1 MKMTLKNIA
10 ELIGAVTDCPEVE
23 ITDIAKIETAC
34 NSEITFLHNPKYF
47 HLIDSTGAA
56 AVIVPKDFNTERNI
70 LLLKVDNPYQ
80 AFLKILIAF
89 HPVVPVA
96 EKGINKLSYIND
108 TAVIGKD
115 PSIGAFVSVGS
126 GCTIGDN
133 AQIQPNVTIG
143 QNVKIGNNVI
153 IYSNVSIRENCVI
166 GNNVIIQNGA
176 VIGSDGFGFAPNQSE
191 YDKIPQ
197 VGNVIIEDNVEI
209 GANTCIDRATLGS
222 TIIRKGAKLDNL
234 LQIAH
239 NVEIGSNT
247 VMAAQS
253 GVSGSTKIGQHCM
266 IGGQVGFVGHITIGD
281 GVMIGAQAGIAGNL
295 KDGSI
300 VTGTPSREIAKQRK
314 IDACLGRLPDL
325 IYKVKDIEKAVKAL
339 EDNSKKN

>member
-1 MKMTLKNIA
+1 MKMTLKQIA
-10 ELIGAVTDCPEVE
+10 ELIGAVTDRPEVE
-23 ITDIAKIETAC
+23 ISDIAKIESAC
-34 NSEITFLHNPKYF
+34 STEITFLHNPKYF
-47 HLIDSTGAA
+47 HLIDTTAAA
-56 AVIVPKDFNTERNI
+56 AVIVPMDFNTERNI
-70 LLLKVDNPYQ
+70 PLLKVDNPYQ

-89 HPVVPVA
+89 HPIVPVA
-96 EKGINKLSYIND
+96 EKGINKLSYISD

-126 GCTIGDN
+126 GCTIGNN
-133 AQIQPNVTIG
+133 AQIQSNVTICS
-143 QNVKIGNNVI
+143 NVKIGDNVI
-153 IYSNVSIRENCVI
+153 IYSNVSVRENCVI

-176 VIGSDGFGFAPNQSE
+176 VIGSDGFGFAPNQAA

-266 IGGQVGFVGHITIGD
+266 IGGQVGFVGHVSIGN

-339 EDNSKKN
+339 EEKSK

>member
-10 ELIGAVTDCPEVE
+10 ELIGAVTDSPEIE
-23 ITDIAKIETAC
+23 ITDIAKIETAGK
-34 NSEITFLHNPKYF
+34 SEITFLHNPKYF

-56 AVIVPKDFNTERNI
+56 AVIVPKDFNTEKNI
-70 LLLKVDNPYQ
+70 PLLKVENPYQ

-89 HPVVPVA
+89 HPVIPVA

-108 TAVIGKD
+108 TAAVGKD

-126 GCTIGDN
+126 GSTIGDN
-133 AQIQPNVTIG
+133 AQIQSNVTIG

-197 VGNVIIEDNVEI
+197 VGNVVIEDNVEI

-266 IGGQVGFVGHITIGD
+266 IGGQVGFVGHISIGN

-339 EDNSKKN
+339 EDNIKEN

>member
-10 ELIGAVTDCPEVE
+10 ELIGAGSDSPEIE

-34 NSEITFLHNPKYF
+34 KSEITFLHNPKYF

-70 LLLKVDNPYQ
+70 PLLKVDNPYQ

-89 HPVVPVA
+89 HPIVPLA

-108 TAVIGKD
+108 TAVIGKA
-115 PSIGAFVSVGS
+115 PSIGAFVSVGAS
-126 GCTIGDN
+126 SVIGDN
-133 AQIQPNVTIG
+133 AQIQSNVTIG
-143 QNVKIGNNVI
+143 QNVKIGNNVV

-197 VGNVIIEDNVEI
+197 VGNVVIEDNVEI

-253 GVSGSTKIGQHCM
+253 GVSGSTKIGKHCM

-314 IDACLGRLPDL
+314 IDACLGRLPDMV
-325 IYKVKDIEKAVKAL
+325 YKVKDIEKAVKAL

>member
-10 ELIGAVTDCPEVE
+10 ELIGAVTDNPEIE
-23 ITDIAKIETAC
+23 ITDIAKIETAGK
-34 NSEITFLHNPKYF
+34 SEITFLHNPKYF

-56 AVIVPKDFNTERNI
+56 AVIVPKDFNIEKKI
-70 LLLKVDNPYQ
+70 PLLKVDNPYQ

-89 HPVVPVA
+89 HPIVPVA
-96 EKGINKLSYIND
+96 EKGINKLSYIHE

-115 PSIGAFVSVGS
+115 PSIGAFVSVGAS
-126 GCTIGDN
+126 SVIGDN
-133 AQIQPNVTIG
+133 SQIQSNVTIG
-143 QNVKIGNNVI
+143 QNVKIGDNVI
-153 IYSNVSIRENCVI
+153 IYSNVSVRENCEI

-266 IGGQVGFVGHITIGD
+266 IGGQVGFVGHISIGN

-314 IDACLGRLPDL
+314 IDACLGRLPDMV
-325 IYKVKDIEKAVKAL
+325 YKIKDLEKAVDAL
-339 EDNSKKN
+339 NIKQST

>member
-1 MKMTLKNIA
+1 MKLNIIA
-10 ELIGAVTDCPEVE
+10 EIIGSTTEYPEID
-23 ITDIAKIETAC
+23 ITDIAKIDSAKA
-34 NSEITFLHNPKYF
+34 SEIAFLHNPKYF
-47 HLIDSTGAA
+47 HQIETTNAG
-56 AVIVPKDFNTERNI
+56 AVIVPKDFKTDRNI
-70 LLLKVDNPYQ
+70 PLLRSENPYQ
-80 AFLKILIAF
+80 SFLKVLIAF
-89 HPVVPVA
+89 HPPVPPA
-96 EKGINKLSYIND
+96 EKGVNRMSFISD
-108 TAVIGKD
+108 GSVIGID
-115 PSIGAFVSVGS
+115 PSISAFVSIGRNCV
-126 GCTIGDN
+126 IGDN
-133 AQIQPNVTIG
+133 VQIQPNVTIG

-197 VGNVIIEDNVEI
+197 VGNVVIEDNVEI
-209 GANTCIDRATLGS
+209 GANTCVDRATLGS
-222 TIIRKGAKLDNL
+222 TVIKKGAKLDNL

-253 GVSGSTKIGQHCM
+253 GVSGSTKIGSHCM
-266 IGGQVGFVGHITIGD
+266 IGGQVGFVGHISIGN

-325 IYKVKDIEKAVKAL
+325 IYKVKDIEKAVKTL
-339 EDNSKKN
+339 EENSKEN